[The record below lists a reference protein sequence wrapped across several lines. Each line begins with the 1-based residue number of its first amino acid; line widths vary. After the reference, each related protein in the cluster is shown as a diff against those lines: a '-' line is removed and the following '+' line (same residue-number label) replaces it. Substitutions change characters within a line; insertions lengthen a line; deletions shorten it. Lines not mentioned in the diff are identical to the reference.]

1 MEFASWHKRAVQIPW
16 WSSEKV
22 LKVATDCSG
31 IGMPEQALLTL
42 AESRG
47 LNVQFAFGSDL
58 MAPCRKWIEAMR
70 PGPVLVD
77 MTARKFGKGSFTTVS
92 NGNSMTFARTAL
104 DLDLYVCGFVCSPFT
119 KNGQRRQWQHEH
131 SSTFFASIKTI
142 LCLQPRCFVLE
153 NVLGISNNTSWQVV
167 EQAFSLLAP
176 RYMIHKVRADAK
188 DFGVPQS
195 RPRIFFIGV
204 RKDMVKPAILEAPEA
219 LRQALVERKLAKAQ
233 TTAPIYVD
241 FLKECGYPIV
251 QNKLLTDTENLDM
264 QCTCGPHAVC
274 KLHTCKCQK
283 CIQFGSHVK
292 ACVWR
297 SSVKTYRIQ
306 TRKQRMAYLSLWRKA
321 KTNMKLKS
329 VPDYFHFARRAR
341 LHTASVTSPLNRCV
355 LKALSESNDLMN
367 PKTILRL
374 SKTIGRNSLRNDG
387 IVPTL
392 TNGCLNMFVPSAA
405 RCLTIPQLLCLS
417 GLAPQ
422 EHWQAF
428 ELAAEVPGTTMANL
442 IAGTM
447 SLPVIGCVIAT
458 TLSLIGT

>member
-1 MEFASWHKRAVQIPW
+1 
-16 WSSEKV
+16 
-22 LKVATDCSG
+22 
-31 IGMPEQALLTL
+31 
-42 AESRG
+42 
-47 LNVQFAFGSDL
+47 
-58 MAPCRKWIEAMR
+58 MR

-77 MTARKFGKGSFTTVS
+77 MTARKFDKGSFATVS

-153 NVLGISNNTSWQVV
+153 NVLGISNNTSRQVV

-219 LRQALVERKLAKAQ
+219 LRQALVERKLAKAH

-274 KLHTCKCQK
+274 KLHPCKCQK

-321 KTNMKLKS
+321 K
-329 VPDYFHFARRAR
+329 
-341 LHTASVTSPLNRCV
+341 
-355 LKALSESNDLMN
+355 
-367 PKTILRL
+367 KT
-374 SKTIGRNSLRNDG
+374 
-387 IVPTL
+387 
-392 TNGCLNMFVPSAA
+392 
-405 RCLTIPQLLCLS
+405 
-417 GLAPQ
+417 
-422 EHWQAF
+422 
-428 ELAAEVPGTTMANL
+428 
-442 IAGTM
+442 
-447 SLPVIGCVIAT
+447 
-458 TLSLIGT
+458 